1 MITYADL
8 VFGRNKGNLRR
19 DLGGVL
25 NFLTFVFSV
34 LKISNSN
41 IQCEN
46 IPRKLFFLFSWCRSG
61 KISCFGMYEQLSLYF
76 TNIFNKL
83 S

>member
-8 VFGRNKGNLRR
+8 VFGRNKGNLKR

-25 NFLTFVFSV
+25 NFFTLVFFV

-41 IQCEN
+41 IQSEN
-46 IPRKLFFLFSWCRSG
+46 IPRKFIFF
-61 KISCFGMYEQLSLYF
+61 I
-76 TNIFNKL
+76 
-83 S
+83 